1 MEAAVLSGWI
11 GKICIWLE
19 YPEGFPDRL
28 VATLVKRGRWK
39 RLRGS
44 GLEQGLALRC
54 LVEIQIE
61 MS

>member
-1 MEAAVLSGWI
+1 MGGL
-11 GKICIWLE
+11 KICIWLE

-28 VATLVKRGRWK
+28 VATLVKRVK
-39 RLRGS
+39 MEETQRGS